1 MQPIIEFSIFV
12 AVSTAVA
19 FGVFGLRYILVKAG
33 YGPQLDRVNTYLEA
47 NEHKINALRFGIGMS
62 LLSGA
67 STLTRAPV
75 IGSKQATAAHAQ
87 MAEKMRATYSRGN
100 KAE

>member
-47 NEHKINALRFGIGMS
+47 NEHKINAFRFGIGMS
-62 LLSGA
+62 LLGGA
-67 STLTRAPV
+67 STLTRVPL
-75 IGSKQATAAHAQ
+75 IGSKSATAIHTQ
-87 MAEKMRATYSRGN
+87 MAAKMRAAYRHGN
-100 KAE
+100 GTE

>member
-1 MQPIIEFSIFV
+1 MEPIIKFSIFV

-33 YGPQLDRVNTYLEA
+33 YGPQLDRVNAYLEA
-47 NEHKINALRFGIGMS
+47 NEHKINAFRFGIGMS

-67 STLTRAPV
+67 STLTRAPL
-75 IGSKQATAAHAQ
+75 IGSKRATAAHAQ
-87 MAEKMRATYSRGN
+87 MAEKMHAAYRRRN
-100 KAE
+100 EAE

>member
-1 MQPIIEFSIFV
+1 MEPIIKFSIFV

-33 YGPQLDRVNTYLEA
+33 YGPQLDRVKAYIEA
-47 NEHKINALRFGIGMS
+47 NEHKINAFRFGIGMS
-62 LLSGA
+62 LLGGA
-67 STLTRAPV
+67 SVLTRAPL

-87 MAEKMRATYSRGN
+87 MAEKMRAAYRRGN